1 MAGSIVLVHRLAPSE
16 LEHWIAPL
24 ENQQEMEA
32 LEAPSE
38 VQKLVDWQVEPVE
51 PKEGQEV
58 EVEGHYAGGAVQSE

>member
-1 MAGSIVLVHRLAPSE
+1 MVGLIVMVHRLAPSE
-16 LEHWIAPL
+16 LEHWIAPS

-32 LEAPSE
+32 LEAPLE
-38 VQKLVDWQVEPVE
+38 VHELVDWRVEPVE